1 MTTAR
6 DIMHTAA
13 TCVTEYETVTF
24 VAHHMGELSAGAPPI
39 WRDDDRLHETIPDRD
54 IVLKCIAAGQ
64 HPDTTTATAGELAQ
78 GGTNNVD
85 ADASLEEMLNVME
98 EHQLRRPLILDT
110 LASES

>member
-6 DIMHTAA
+6 DITHTAA
-13 TCVTEYETVTF
+13 TCVTEHETVTF
-24 VAHHMGELSAGAPPI
+24 LAHHMGELGVGALPI

-78 GGTNNVD
+78 GGTNQVD
-85 ADASLEEMLNVME
+85 PDASLEEMLNVME
-98 EHQLRRPLILDT
+98 KHQLRRPLILDT